1 MIIPEDKVSLIND
14 TNELV
19 KEFEQQYIDGFIT
32 RGEKYNKVVDAWAK
46 CTDKVEDKMMNIISS
61 SKINED
67 TEREDPINSIYMM
80 AHSGARGSA
89 AQMKQLSG
97 MRGLMAKPSGEI
109 IETPIISNF
118 KEGLNVLEYFNSTH
132 GARKGL
138 ADTALKTA
146 NSGYLTRRLVDVAQ
160 DCIIVEEDCKTSEGL
175 IIKPVIESG
184 EEMVSLSDRVLGR
197 VPCDDIV
204 DPATNE
210 TIVKKGEII
219 EEKHLPLIDNA
230 NLLEIKIRSVLTCET
245 KNGVC
250 AKCYGRDL
258 ARGTPVNIGEAVG
271 VIAAQSIGEPG
282 TQLTMRTFHIG
293 GTAQVMDQSYVEATV
308 DGKIKIDDLN
318 MLEDSEKRKI
328 IIGRTTNISVI
339 DEFGNERSKHKLT
352 YGSELLVEEGQDIK
366 KGDRLAQWDPYTIPI
381 ITESSGIIQF
391 EDLTEGISL
400 SEISDE
406 STGIKQ
412 KVVVDW
418 KNSSKS
424 ASLKPSI
431 LIKDEKGNIASN
443 ATGREARYLMSVDAI
458 ISVNDGKKVNAGD
471 VIARIPTEGAKT
483 RDITGG
489 LPRVAELFEARRPK
503 DHAVI
508 AEVTGTVEFARDYK
522 NKRRIVIHPTNEDEN
537 EASYLIPKGK
547 HISVQDGDIIE
558 KGDYLIDG
566 NPAPHDILSILG
578 LEALASYL
586 VDEVQNVY
594 RLQGVTINDKH
605 IEVITRQMLQKVE
618 VLESG
623 ESAYLEGEQLDK
635 MEVEEIN
642 EKLLEEKKE
651 PVKYKPLLL
660 GITKA
665 SLHTRSFIS
674 AASFQETT
682 RVLTD
687 AAVNRKSD
695 HLIGL
700 KENVIVGRLIPAG
713 TGSSI
718 RRLENEAGARDQE
731 LIDKRPEGSE
741 LIEEEAS

>member
-1 MIIPEDKVSLIND
+1 
-14 TNELV
+14 
-19 KEFEQQYIDGFIT
+19 
-32 RGEKYNKVVDAWAK
+32 
-46 CTDKVEDKMMNIISS
+46 
-61 SKINED
+61 
-67 TEREDPINSIYMM
+67 
-80 AHSGARGSA
+80 
-89 AQMKQLSG
+89 
-97 MRGLMAKPSGEI
+97 
-109 IETPIISNF
+109 
-118 KEGLNVLEYFNSTH
+118 
-132 GARKGL
+132 
-138 ADTALKTA
+138 
-146 NSGYLTRRLVDVAQ
+146 
-160 DCIIVEEDCKTSEGL
+160 
-175 IIKPVIESG
+175 
-184 EEMVSLSDRVLGR
+184 
-197 VPCDDIV
+197 
-204 DPATNE
+204 
-210 TIVKKGEII
+210 
-219 EEKHLPLIDNA
+219 
-230 NLLEIKIRSVLTCET
+230 
-245 KNGVC
+245 
-250 AKCYGRDL
+250 
-258 ARGTPVNIGEAVG
+258 
-271 VIAAQSIGEPG
+271 
-282 TQLTMRTFHIG
+282 
-293 GTAQVMDQSYVEATV
+293 
-308 DGKIKIDDLN
+308 
-318 MLEDSEKRKI
+318 MLEDSVKRKI

-352 YGSELLVEEGQDIK
+352 YGSELLVEEGKDIK

-651 PVKYKPLLL
+651 PVQYKPLLL

-718 RRLENEAGARDQE
+718 RRLENEAGARAQE

>member
-1 MIIPEDKVSLIND
+1 M
-14 TNELV
+14 
-19 KEFEQQYIDGFIT
+19 
-32 RGEKYNKVVDAWAK
+32 
-46 CTDKVEDKMMNIISS
+46 
-61 SKINED
+61 
-67 TEREDPINSIYMM
+67 
-80 AHSGARGSA
+80 
-89 AQMKQLSG
+89 
-97 MRGLMAKPSGEI
+97 
-109 IETPIISNF
+109 
-118 KEGLNVLEYFNSTH
+118 
-132 GARKGL
+132 
-138 ADTALKTA
+138 
-146 NSGYLTRRLVDVAQ
+146 
-160 DCIIVEEDCKTSEGL
+160 
-175 IIKPVIESG
+175 
-184 EEMVSLSDRVLGR
+184 
-197 VPCDDIV
+197 
-204 DPATNE
+204 
-210 TIVKKGEII
+210 
-219 EEKHLPLIDNA
+219 
-230 NLLEIKIRSVLTCET
+230 
-245 KNGVC
+245 
-250 AKCYGRDL
+250 
-258 ARGTPVNIGEAVG
+258 
-271 VIAAQSIGEPG
+271 
-282 TQLTMRTFHIG
+282 
-293 GTAQVMDQSYVEATV
+293 
-308 DGKIKIDDLN
+308 
-318 MLEDSEKRKI
+318 
-328 IIGRTTNISVI
+328 
-339 DEFGNERSKHKLT
+339 
-352 YGSELLVEEGQDIK
+352 
-366 KGDRLAQWDPYTIPI
+366 AQWDPYTIPI

-623 ESAYLEGEQLDK
+623 DSAYLEGEQLDK

-651 PVKYKPLLL
+651 PVLYL
-660 GITKA
+660 
-665 SLHTRSFIS
+665 SLIHI
-674 AASFQETT
+674 
-682 RVLTD
+682 
-687 AAVNRKSD
+687 
-695 HLIGL
+695 
-700 KENVIVGRLIPAG
+700 
-713 TGSSI
+713 
-718 RRLENEAGARDQE
+718 
-731 LIDKRPEGSE
+731 
-741 LIEEEAS
+741 